1 MNSEKHWIKPPLRA
15 ASAVGE
21 HGPTVED
28 DEYGSYKSKLDP
40 NTDTGERESSGVLV
54 KLRLC

>member
-40 NTDTGERESSGVLV
+40 NTHTLEREKAVAYL
-54 KLRLC
+54 